1 MERRFYEDGSAVFLH
16 TDEGHGTG
24 TDIAERRINN
34 RHEKCGNQTGPER
47 VFRNLRFG
55 DRAVHLDRF
64 HHDNAEN
71 ESGKAVH
78 RIISVNDSLPES
90 FHTGVIAAGACQL
103 PMGEAMA
110 LIIKRKRNTRR
121 TGVMNLPTRAT
132 SLDGEIASHQV
143 MIKNTAAKT

>member
-1 MERRFYEDGSAVFLH
+1 MKRRFYEDGSAVFLH
-16 TDEGHGTG
+16 TDEGYGTG
-24 TDIAERRINN
+24 ADIAERRINN

-90 FHTGVIAAGACQL
+90 FHTGVISGCRCL
-103 PMGEAMA
+103 P
-110 LIIKRKRNTRR
+110 
-121 TGVMNLPTRAT
+121 
-132 SLDGEIASHQV
+132 ASHGRGNGADNQ
-143 MIKNTAAKT
+143 KEKEYQKDGSHELADPSHQFGR

>member
-16 TDEGHGTG
+16 TDEGYGTG
-24 TDIAERRINN
+24 ADIAERRINN

-71 ESGKAVH
+71 KSGKAVH

-90 FHTGVIAAGACQL
+90 FHTGVISGCRCL
-103 PMGEAMA
+103 P
-110 LIIKRKRNTRR
+110 
-121 TGVMNLPTRAT
+121 
-132 SLDGEIASHQV
+132 ASHGRGNGTDNQ
-143 MIKNTAAKT
+143 KEKEYQKDGSHELADPGHQFGR

>member
-90 FHTGVIAAGACQL
+90 FHTGVISSCRCL
-103 PMGEAMA
+103 P
-110 LIIKRKRNTRR
+110 
-121 TGVMNLPTRAT
+121 
-132 SLDGEIASHQV
+132 ASHGRGNGTDNQ
-143 MIKNTAAKT
+143 KEKEYQKDGSHEFADTGHQLRR